1 MKQAGT
7 LSDARAGRLGSSR
20 LGISLGPRGLAEPL
34 PLARL
39 PAWPLPRRCP
49 LQDPTLEQRGGGKA
63 AGLLP
68 TSRHRPLLFLWLRG
82 GLVSSTPA
90 ERDLFRN
97 LGALRSSFWAS
108 VKASVSSFFHCRDS
122 GSL

>member
-1 MKQAGT
+1 MSPCLAPAQMLPFAGPHSGAT
-7 LSDARAGRLGSSR
+7 
-20 LGISLGPRGLAEPL
+20 
-34 PLARL
+34 
-39 PAWPLPRRCP
+39 
-49 LQDPTLEQRGGGKA
+49 GGGGTTA
-63 AGLLP
+63 NLLP
-68 TSRHRPLLFLWLRG
+68 KSRHRPLLFLWLSG

-90 ERDLFRN
+90 ERDLFKN